1 MAAQQCEEVSERRR
15 EAALYEVEHP
25 LASIV
30 AAMNALDL
38 LPGMHV
44 LDVGCGAGVHLGLF
58 AQRVAPNGSVIGLDI
73 DPEPLGLAAEL
84 AADRIQAG
92 AIMLEEGDLHH
103 LPFAAARF
111 DLVWSS
117 MVLHHEEDPFPML
130 AEMQRVAKP
139 GGVVAVLDGDSD
151 GSFPCLPW
159 PPDLEF
165 QLRAAAQRATRE
177 RSREE
182 RANRIFGNVGRQL
195 PRLLREA
202 GLSDVRIHAFADVDQ
217 APLDPARAAVLR
229 EWFQKWFGER
239 VRDFLAPHD
248 WNRYMELVDPA
259 SPSDLLAS
267 SDFFQSRTWYLA
279 TGRVPGTDL

>member
-1 MAAQQCEEVSERRR
+1 MAAQQCEGVGECRR

-25 LASIV
+25 LASVV

-38 LPGMHV
+38 LPGMRV
-44 LDVGCGAGVHLGLF
+44 LDIGCGAGVHLGLF
-58 AQRVAPNGSVIGLDI
+58 AERIVPSGSVIGLDI
-73 DPEPLGLAAEL
+73 DPEPLGLAAGL
-84 AADRIQAG
+84 WADRIKAG
-92 AIMLEEGDLHH
+92 TIRLEEGDLHR
-103 LPFAAARF
+103 LPFAAASF

-165 QLRAAAQRATRE
+165 RLRAAAWRATRE
-177 RSREE
+177 RSRGE

-195 PRLLREA
+195 PRLLQEA
-202 GLSDVRIHAFADVDQ
+202 GLSDIRIHAFADVDQ
-217 APLDPARAAVLR
+217 APLDPSRAAVLR

-259 SPSDLLAS
+259 SSSDLLAS
-267 SDFFQSRTWYLA
+267 PDFFQSRTWYLA